1 MVTDW
6 GRVVGDDEDHDLF
19 DADGVPIYNC
29 SKAHLESGRCEV
41 VTLDHN
47 GHIDSRT
54 IVMHK
59 APLKY
64 IPDPKFPD
72 PRLERKNDV

>member
-6 GRVVGDDEDHDLF
+6 GRVVDDDDHDLF
-19 DADGVPIYNC
+19 DADGSPIYNC
-29 SKAHLESGRCEV
+29 SKAHLESGRCKI
-41 VTLDHN
+41 VTFGRD
-47 GHIDSRT
+47 GHIDGWS

-64 IPDPKFPD
+64 IPDPKFEGD
-72 PRLERKNDV
+72 A